1 MPRAVAATASN
12 KARPVRNDRRPR
24 DERAGR
30 NIVIAAFVRAKLLG
44 IKLLTLDARIVLAP
58 EDADADIVAVATRA
72 RRVNALVDRP
82 LPRLAVG
89 QRADLAY
96 AVRLLEEG
104 SKSLNEARAMR
115 SLDGASPN

>member
-1 MPRAVAATASN
+1 VATASN
-12 KARPVRNDRRPR
+12 KERSAGNDRRLR
-24 DERAGR
+24 DRPGGQ

-58 EDADADIVAVATRA
+58 EDADADIVAVASRA

-82 LPRLAVG
+82 VPRLAVG

-104 SKSLNEARAMR
+104 SKSLNEARAIR
-115 SLDGASPN
+115 SLDGSSHN

>member
-1 MPRAVAATASN
+1 VAAPTSN
-12 KARPVRNDRRPR
+12 RNRSSNRRDRGPR
-24 DERAGR
+24 DDRVPQN

-58 EDADADIVAVATRA
+58 EEADRDIVAVAA
-72 RRVNALVDRP
+72 RSQRVNASIDRP
-82 LPRLAVG
+82 SPRMAVG

-104 SKSLNEARAMR
+104 SKSLNEARAMPKRDGR
-115 SLDGASPN
+115 SSN